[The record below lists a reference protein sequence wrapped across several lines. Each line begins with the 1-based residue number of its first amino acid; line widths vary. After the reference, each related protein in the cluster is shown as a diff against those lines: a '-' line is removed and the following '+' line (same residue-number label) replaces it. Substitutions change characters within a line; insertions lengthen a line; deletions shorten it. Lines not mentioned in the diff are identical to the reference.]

1 MRKLVQPVL
10 LALVVAATAQA
21 GAATI
26 NVSPGA
32 GTIAA
37 ALSTAAPGDTLVLA
51 AGNYTGSTVTI
62 NKSITILGPMDNVD
76 PNGAL
81 QADGSR
87 PQAAGRGTGEAVLS
101 HGFTLNNTTTGAKIE
116 NVTIAGLTLSGI
128 AGNALDM
135 ADPQGSVNI
144 TFRYNIVQNFANQGY
159 NRSQTTAPITNTV
172 ISYNRFFNY
181 TGTDKTAIW
190 MAGTGVNGGTLIS
203 HNYFAD
209 EDRNAGSRGIIV
221 GGAYNATVD
230 YNTFFRLGRYAC
242 QFADGANLGPGG
254 ELPVSIF
261 RYNRATECNVGV
273 QVLSTS
279 VTSGSPEGADISNN
293 VFVDMLPAPIPAN
306 GAVQAGNNIRA
317 ILFSRQSTGST
328 GPGVFADVSIFNNT
342 VYQDVG
348 LMTNTNALIDIQL
361 DDRPT
366 ASHGNIAVY
375 RNEIILTGTYPNTN
389 LDPSGACVVSFC
401 TVTAAKAAAAGS
413 GQVVVT
419 HTAHPFSTGN
429 VVNLTDTTG
438 SGFNAPV
445 NGPFTITVIDANSYS
460 LDNSAFLNTF
470 ASTARGVQAVAP
482 AVHGIRIR
490 GEISDADIVNNSVS
504 FNTTNEPT
512 NPVPS
517 SGIFVDNNDPA
528 LGAIPGGATINIQ
541 DNNVTGAETGIRL
554 EAAPNTTVEGN
565 NLTDNGT
572 GILLTNEV
580 STSPALTGNNLVGN
594 DVAINNGSGTGVSG
608 TDNYFGTTD
617 GTTPPGSIVG
627 DVTLT
632 DNSTFPVVPVDNDA
646 DGLSNDEES
655 EIYAT
660 DLNDA
665 DTDNDGIG
673 DGVEVSAGTDPNDV
687 ADPGFALVDSD
698 GDGIVDGLEL
708 ALGLDPNNRDENGDR
723 ILDGYALSRTGSITG
738 AVTLGD
744 ADSNGV
750 VNTTDATAILESFLG
765 VVDRSVASNRDI
777 NLDGRVDNVDAVIL
791 YQWALTNVPYIPFP

>member
-1 MRKLVQPVL
+1 MRRQLQ
-10 LALVVAATAQA
+10 LAFLAMIAAASA
-21 GAATI
+21 EVSAATI

-37 ALSTAAPGDTLVLA
+37 ALSTAAAGDTLVLA

-76 PNGAL
+76 PNGDL

-87 PQAAGRGTGEAVLS
+87 PQTAGRGTGEAVLS
-101 HGFTLNNTTTGAKIE
+101 HGFTLNNTTSGAKITD
-116 NVTIAGLTLSGI
+116 VTIAGLTLSGI
-128 AGNALDM
+128 SGNALDM
-135 ADPQGSVNI
+135 ADPQGSERI
-144 TFRYNIVQNFANQGY
+144 TFRYNIIQNFANQGY
-159 NRSQTTAPITNTV
+159 NRSQTTAPITDTV

-190 MAGTGVNGGTLIS
+190 MSGKGVNGGTVIS

-273 QVLSTS
+273 QVLSTDA
-279 VTSGSPEGADISNN
+279 TSGSPEGADISNN
-293 VFVDMLPAPIPAN
+293 VFVNMLPAPIPAS
-306 GAVQAGNNIRA
+306 GAAQAGNNSRA
-317 ILFSRQSTGST
+317 ILFARQSTGST

-342 VYQDVG
+342 VLQDVG

-366 ASHGNIAVY
+366 AAHGNIAVY

-389 LDPSGACVVSFC
+389 LDPNGSCVASYCVVSAIK
-401 TVTAAKAAAAGS
+401 TTAAGS
-413 GQVVVT
+413 GAVVVT
-419 HTAHPFSTGN
+419 HAGHPFVTGN
-429 VVNLTDTTG
+429 VVNLTSDTGT
-438 SGFNAPV
+438 FNAPV
-445 NGPFTITVIDANSYS
+445 NGPFTITVIDADSYS

-470 ASTARGVQAVAP
+470 VATSRGVQAVAP

-490 GEISDADIVNNSVS
+490 GEITDADIVNNSVS
-504 FNTTNEPT
+504 FSTTNEPT

-517 SGIFVDNNDPA
+517 SGIYVDNNDPA

-541 DNNVTGAETGIRL
+541 DNSVSGAETGIRL
-554 EAAPNTTVEGN
+554 EAAPNTTVQGN
-565 NLTDNGT
+565 TLNDNGT

-580 STSPALTGNNLVGN
+580 TTPPALTGNNLVGN
-594 DVAINNGSGTGVSG
+594 DVAIENASGSGVTGTNNFLG
-608 TDNYFGTTD
+608 TND
-617 GTTPPGSIVG
+617 GSTPPGSTVG
-627 DVTLT
+627 DVTLN
-632 DNSTFPVVPVDNDA
+632 DNSTFPVVPADDDA
-646 DGLSNDEES
+646 DGLSNDEEIG
-655 EIYAT
+655 IYFT
-660 DLNDA
+660 NPNNS

-673 DGVEVSAGTDPNDV
+673 DGIEVSSGTDPNDV
-687 ADPGFALVDSD
+687 ADPGYALVDTD
-698 GDGIVDGLEL
+698 GDGIVDGLEI

-744 ADSNGV
+744 ADSNGM

-765 VVDRSVASNRDI
+765 IQDLSVASNRDI
-777 NLDGRVDNVDAVIL
+777 NLDGKIDNVDAVIL
-791 YQWALTNVPYIPFP
+791 YQWALNNIPYIPFP